1 MNRKVKF
8 DQLAYGLVPGL
19 LLPVL
24 AFIISWMIISGL
36 SLSDYIGNAIKLN
49 RMSSIISLSALP
61 NLLLFFVFIWQNM
74 YRAARGVIFATLVI
88 AMIMLI
94 FKFS

>member
-1 MNRKVKF
+1 MV
-8 DQLAYGLVPGL
+8 YGLVPGIMI
-19 LLPVL
+19 PIL
-24 AFIISWMIISGL
+24 AFIISWIIISGL

-61 NLLLFFVFIWQNM
+61 NLLLFFAYIWQNM

-94 FKFS
+94 FKFT